1 MSELEHIGG
10 PAASRIALLEDDPS
24 LARLIDLALSKK
36 GYTISTAATLAEARE
51 TFGVSWDLLICDRR
65 LPDGDGLELCEEAKE
80 HTGARFRYVIVLSGD
95 DDESSKLQ
103 GFDRGA
109 DDYMSKPFSVPELIA
124 RVRAGLRIV
133 ELQKA
138 LIASNQ
144 RLEKLSRTDELTS
157 LANRRHFQEEFCRA
171 YEHAERY
178 GRPLSLAMIDVDHFK
193 TINDEHGHETGDLVL
208 ERVAAVLRENV
219 RSSDFVARIG
229 GEEFAM
235 ILPETQLHEAV
246 VVSEKIRRAI
256 AEQNADDTPRATVS
270 VGVSSL
276 PHSHFISRRE
286 MLRSS
291 DLALYR
297 AKERGRDRVEIERRS
312 YPNRPKVTPP
322 IRPAAQL

>member
-1 MSELEHIGG
+1 MTEIEQTGG
-10 PAASRIALLEDDPS
+10 SAVSRIALLEDDPS
-24 LARLIDLALSKK
+24 LAKLIELALSQK
-36 GYTISTAATLAEARE
+36 GYQVATASSLAEARA

-65 LPDGDGLELCEEAKE
+65 LPDGDGLEICEEVKE
-80 HTGARFRYVIVLSGD
+80 QSGARFRYVIVLSGD
-95 DDESSKLQ
+95 DDEVSKLQ

-109 DDYMSKPFSVPELIA
+109 DDYVAKPFSLAELIA
-124 RVRAGLRIV
+124 RVRAGIRIV

-138 LIASNQ
+138 LVASNR
-144 RLEKLSRTDELTS
+144 RLERLSRTDELTS

-178 GRPLSLAMIDVDHFK
+178 SRPLSLAVIDVDHFK
-193 TINDEHGHETGDLVL
+193 SINDEHGHETGDLVL
-208 ERVAAVLRENV
+208 ERVAEALRQNV
-219 RSSDFVARIG
+219 RASDFVARIG

-256 AEQNADDTPRATVS
+256 SSPHSGDIPRTTVS
-270 VGVSSL
+270 VGVSSI
-276 PHSHFISRRE
+276 PHSHFTSRRE

-297 AKERGRDRVEIERRS
+297 AKDRGRDRVEIERRA
-312 YPNRPKVTPP
+312 YPNRPNATPP
-322 IRPAAQL
+322 LRPAAQL